1 MARVAKTL
9 REEFQAD
16 SLNTQTT
23 HFIDMD
29 RCPRC
34 GQAHGALQF
43 RPLLGDSIR
52 VKTEEYG
59 NGTNVVSHYGTCPT
73 TSAVILAV
81 VEAWVL

>member
-9 REEFQAD
+9 REELQAD

-34 GQAHGALQF
+34 EQAHGALQF
-43 RPLLGDSIR
+43 RPVPGDSIR
-52 VKTEEYG
+52 VETEEYG
-59 NGTNVVSHYGTCPT
+59 NDYEEVSHYGTCPT
-73 TSAVILAV
+73 TSAVILAI
-81 VEAWVL
+81 VEARVL